1 MAEAKAKTEPK
12 PEIKLRVWR
21 AKTQKW
27 EEIKQEVK

>member
-1 MAEAKAKTEPK
+1 MAETKAKTKPI

-27 EEIKQEVK
+27 EEVKQEVK